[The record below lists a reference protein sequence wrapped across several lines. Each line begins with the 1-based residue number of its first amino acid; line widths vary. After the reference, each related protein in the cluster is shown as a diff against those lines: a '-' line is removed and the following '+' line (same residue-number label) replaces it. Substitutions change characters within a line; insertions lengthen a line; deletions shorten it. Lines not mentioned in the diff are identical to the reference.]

1 MAIEPGADMRRR
13 EFLRLVGGTAATW
26 SSTWPSTWPIA
37 ARAQEAGQQRR
48 IGVLTQGS
56 VHAHPSPP
64 FRAFLKTLQDA
75 GWEEG
80 RNLKIE
86 WRFSEGKAEPLPG
99 LARELVQIPV
109 EVIITAPT
117 EPTLAAKR
125 ATSTIPIV
133 FVQVADPVQ
142 SGVVTNLA
150 RPDANVTGM
159 SALATDIAGKR
170 LALVKEALPNIRH
183 MSVLWNKPSKGA
195 VLIRDELLA
204 AARQLDIE
212 IQDTGVNNVE
222 EIEGALRE
230 AAAKLSTLVAVI
242 DDPVMQGHME
252 AVVRIATSLR
262 MPVVSQSAGY
272 VRSGGFM
279 SYGPDLNELYR
290 RGAEYVNRILRGAK
304 PSDLPVQQPEKFSL
318 ILNLKTARAFGI
330 EFPALLLARADEVI
344 E

>member
-1 MAIEPGADMRRR
+1 
-13 EFLRLVGGTAATW
+13 
-26 SSTWPSTWPIA
+26 
-37 ARAQEAGQQRR
+37 
-48 IGVLTQGS
+48 VLTQGS
-56 VHAHPSPP
+56 IHVHPSPP
-64 FRAFLKTLQDA
+64 FRVFLKTLQEA

-99 LARELVQIPV
+99 LARELAQIPV
-109 EVIITAPT
+109 EVIVTSPT

-125 ATSTIPIV
+125 TTSTIPVV

-159 SALATDIAGKR
+159 SALAADIAGKR
-170 LALVKEALPNIRH
+170 LALIKEALPNIRFI
-183 MSVLWNKPSKGA
+183 SVLWNKPSKGA
-195 VLIRDELLA
+195 VLIRDELLV

-212 IQDTGVNNVE
+212 IQDAGVNNTE
-222 EIEGALRE
+222 EIEGALRG
-230 AAAKLSTLVAVI
+230 AADRRSSLVAVI
-242 DDPVMQGHME
+242 DDPFMQGHIE
-252 AVVRIATSLR
+252 AVVSLAASLK

-272 VRSGGFM
+272 VRGGGLM
-279 SYGPDLNELYR
+279 SYGPDLNEIYR

-304 PSDLPVQQPEKFSL
+304 PGDLPVQQPEKFNL